1 MFQAIEL
8 LLPRGFAYLV
18 DVLIIFLVMRVIPQS
33 MMIRDETTTQFLLGF
48 LYFFITEFQFS
59 GSVGKQLVGLRVVD
73 DYGDDADVKQ
83 LILRNIIKI
92 VGIYFYFFTY
102 ATIPFFGKALQD
114 LMSGT
119 DIVEDYEDDD
129 YE

>member
-1 MFQAIEL
+1 MFQALEL

-18 DVLIIFLVMRVIPQS
+18 DVLIIFLVMRVIPSS
-33 MMIRDETTTQFLLGF
+33 MMVRDESTTQFLLCF
-48 LYFFITEFQFS
+48 LYFLITELRFS
-59 GSVGKQLVGLRVVD
+59 GSVGKQLVGLRVSD
-73 DYGDDADVKQ
+73 DYGDDADIKQ
-83 LILRNIIKI
+83 LVLRNIIKI

-119 DIVEDYEDDD
+119 DVVEDDEDDYD
-129 YE
+129 E